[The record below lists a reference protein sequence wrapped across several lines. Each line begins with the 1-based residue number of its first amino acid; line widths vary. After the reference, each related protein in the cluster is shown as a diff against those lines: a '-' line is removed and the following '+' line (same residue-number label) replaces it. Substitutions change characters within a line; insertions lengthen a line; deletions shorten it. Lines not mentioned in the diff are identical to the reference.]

1 VSLIPC
7 WAKSMVFMTSI
18 MVLYEAWES
27 GPGVKKVSTHEV
39 NKELDMKIAFGV
51 SDREA
56 VLAFSEGDFLI
67 CGGQS
72 NQKDER

>member
-1 VSLIPC
+1 
-7 WAKSMVFMTSI
+7 

-56 VLAFSEGDFLI
+56 VFAFSEGDFLI
-67 CGGQS
+67 GGG
-72 NQKDER
+72 

>member
-1 VSLIPC
+1 
-7 WAKSMVFMTSI
+7 MVFMTSV

-56 VLAFSEGDFLI
+56 VLPFSEGYFLI